1 MRESLPGKL
10 GLSLREGV
18 GPLGERKPRVF
29 LAQSTGKV
37 GKKKKKW
44 RGGPKNSAGLRD
56 ENAQE
61 HPALSKNPLD

>member
-18 GPLGERKPRVF
+18 GPLREREPRVF

-37 GKKKKKW
+37 RKKKKKW
-44 RGGPKNSAGLRD
+44 IGGPKNSAGLRD
-56 ENAQE
+56 KNAQE
-61 HPALSKNPLD
+61 HLGLNLLG